1 MTLVWRGLK
10 KSLKPQTFVSRLVT
24 STWTNDPP
32 NSRGRICSG
41 AQIRVFSSISGFPA
55 GDEAAVLESHA
66 SRIEELKA
74 DNAKH
79 RMRVQLHQFTKINQL
94 VMKIMPKVSM
104 GRNIQVQD
112 AFKPR
117 P

>member
-1 MTLVWRGLK
+1 M
-10 KSLKPQTFVSRLVT
+10 
-24 STWTNDPP
+24 WTNDPP

-66 SRIEELKA
+66 SRIEELKV

-79 RMRVQLHQFTKINQL
+79 RMRSTAPPIHQNKSAGNE
-94 VMKIMPKVSM
+94 
-104 GRNIQVQD
+104 ND
-112 AFKPR
+112 AQSFNSQKYPGAGCLQTPTLR
-117 P
+117 